1 MNVNLT
7 AIIYFSVNTSNT
19 ILISGLGPDEYFG
32 AYKRF
37 NRNLSDVTK

>member
-7 AIIYFSVNTSNT
+7 AILYFSIDNQDT
-19 ILISGLGPDEYFG
+19 IIVSGLGPDEYFG

-37 NRNLSDVTK
+37 GK